1 MQKPSTRPM
10 RKKQLTPKQKLVK
23 DSAVQRERMERF
35 VFVWQEKLFSRPRV
49 SVQALERATLYL
61 QPKTFSEIV
70 EERNVQEW
78 CGYPLCQRQPPQEF
92 VKYKITAN
100 KVFDQTELASYC
112 SDQCFKKA
120 KYYVMQLSEEP
131 VWFRDLNQT
140 PKAHIIPL
148 DQDFETAIQEQRKTS
163 FTSTQEIK
171 QQYVKH
177 LLKNVPTNDD
187 GTLPIVEKNAVEPQT
202 APEVTSFDT
211 LEGYRIEIKKDGKL
225 PTSMVLNK
233 NPEKKEEKKD
243 KKVDPT
249 DEDELFNTMMMLKD
263 MNMDKPPSEQIQN
276 VSSDTKEKAPK
287 KEIKEA
293 PLKET
298 SIKKSE
304 KETSTSATTT
314 ASSSATAPAKQEK
327 PKKKKKRVPELS
339 LFGTIWTMLD
349 HMTTK
354 STRIYLNELENQGRV
369 DVMTLLQQENRT
381 LDEANSLRGHILSER
396 ILETYH
402 IIRVQVGIS
411 ESMEDDIVNVIK
423 TFKLSDA
430 SMVAPGPA
438 QCYMLTLVIVKSLA
452 DITLKD
458 SAWKEPFESCCK
470 AIEQSSDMIDACV
483 RVLKVA
489 SV

>member
-1 MQKPSTRPM
+1 
-10 RKKQLTPKQKLVK
+10 
-23 DSAVQRERMERF
+23 MERF

-78 CGYPLCQRQPPQEF
+78 CGYPLCQQQPPQEF

-163 FTSTQEIK
+163 ITSTKRLNNNMLNIFE
-171 QQYVKH
+171 
-177 LLKNVPTNDD
+177 NVPTSDD

-233 NPEKKEEKKD
+233 NPEKKDEKKD

-263 MNMDKPPSEQIQN
+263 MNMDKPSSEQIQIA
-276 VSSDTKEKAPK
+276 SSDTKEKAPEK
-287 KEIKEA
+287 APEKETKEA

-298 SIKKSE
+298 STKKSE
-304 KETSTSATTT
+304 KETSATTT
-314 ASSSATAPAKQEK
+314 ASSSATVPAKQEK
-327 PKKKKKRVPELS
+327 PKKKE
-339 LFGTIWTMLD
+339 T
-349 HMTTK
+349 
-354 STRIYLNELENQGRV
+354 STRTITVWYHLDYAGSYDDEINKNLLERV
-369 DVMTLLQQENRT
+369 GKPR
-381 LDEANSLRGHILSER
+381 
-396 ILETYH
+396 
-402 IIRVQVGIS
+402 
-411 ESMEDDIVNVIK
+411 
-423 TFKLSDA
+423 A
-430 SMVAPGPA
+430 SG
-438 QCYMLTLVIVKSLA
+438 CYDNFTA
-452 DITLKD
+452 R
-458 SAWKEPFESCCK
+458 E
-470 AIEQSSDMIDACV
+470 
-483 RVLKVA
+483 
-489 SV
+489 